1 MTVCYGW
8 KVTRQQGEK
17 MRSSRDFVLGLVA
30 TELPQLCECVFTCVC
45 VVFDHLIITLLFSF
59 LSLELCKQDREVDT
73 HPLCLGKSHTHHLFL

>member
-30 TELPQLCECVFTCVC
+30 TELPQLRECVFTCVC
-45 VVFDHLIITLLFSF
+45 VVFDHLIITLLFF
-59 LSLELCKQDREVDT
+59 LLSSELCKQDREVDT
-73 HPLCLGKSHTHHLFL
+73 HPLCLGKSHKHHLFL